1 MTISNSHK
9 GGLAEYFR
17 ETFTNPLCHRYVIWH
32 QLVNIFIFVS
42 CLSLALETVDK
53 YSDDYP
59 MLFDVIEYG
68 SIIFFT
74 IDYAQSIY
82 YAPRRL
88 SYLFSFWGIV
98 DFLSIA
104 PSFFMIL
111 NLTALQGTKVFRL
124 LRIIRVLRVLK
135 LAREAMRQIAS
146 VDSNGKPTNP
156 IIVNL
161 RIYFIALFSVLMIS
175 STLMFYAE
183 GHLYTPEAL
192 EHGQLMLDQE
202 AKLAGANATP
212 EKFMPIDPISG
223 VSIPEDKRFF
233 TSIPAAMWWCITT
246 LTTTG
251 YGDLYPVTVLGRI
264 IAGCTMLLGLVLFGI
279 LMNIVGK
286 TLMAVLFGET
296 THHEDTGLAGI
307 DSKLLS
313 EHGRKIA
320 GLLILAEEG
329 ILTTERAAQ
338 LASRDTQELKTAFDK
353 I

>member
-1 MTISNSHK
+1 MAISDNHKGTISHY
-9 GGLAEYFR
+9 LR
-17 ETFTNPLCHRYVIWH
+17 ETFTDPLCPRYVFWH

-59 MLFDVIEYG
+59 VIFDIIEYG
-68 SIIFFT
+68 SVAFFT

-82 YAPRRL
+82 YAPRRFG
-88 SYLFSFWGIV
+88 YLFSFWGIV

-104 PSFFMIL
+104 PSFFMML

-146 VDSNGKPTNP
+146 VDGNGKPTNP

-183 GHLYTPEAL
+183 GHLYLPETL
-192 EHGQLMLDQE
+192 EHGQQILDHE
-202 AKLAGANATP
+202 AQIAGTTA
-212 EKFMPIDPISG
+212 EKFMPSDPISG
-223 VSIPEDKRFF
+223 MPIPEDKRFF
-233 TSIPAAMWWCITT
+233 TSIPTAMWWAITT

-286 TLMAVLFGET
+286 TLMAVLFGEGSHT
-296 THHEDTGLAGI
+296 EETHSSGI

-320 GLLILAEEG
+320 ALLILAEEG
-329 ILTTERAAQ
+329 ILTTDKATQ
-338 LASRDTQELKTAFDK
+338 LARKDTQELKSAFER

>member
-1 MTISNSHK
+1 MTIQDKEH
-9 GGLAEYFR
+9 GTLAAFLR
-17 ETFTNPLCHRYVIWH
+17 ETFTNPLCPRYVLWH

-59 MLFDVIEYG
+59 IVFDIIEYG
-68 SIIFFT
+68 SVAFFAL
-74 IDYAQSIY
+74 DYAQSIY
-82 YAPRRL
+82 YAPRRIG
-88 SYLFSFWGIV
+88 YLFSFWGIV

-104 PSFFMIL
+104 PSFFMML

-135 LAREAMRQIAS
+135 LAREAMRQITS
-146 VDSNGKPTNP
+146 IDGNGKPTNP

-183 GHLYTPEAL
+183 GHLYTAEAM
-192 EHGQLMLDQE
+192 EHGQLLLDQE
-202 AKLAGANATP
+202 AQHAGANVTA
-212 EKFMPIDPISG
+212 EKFVPVDPISG
-223 VSIPEDKRFF
+223 VAIAEDKRFF
-233 TSIPAAMWWCITT
+233 TSIPTAMWWCITT

-296 THHEDTGLAGI
+296 SHHDDEKKHE
-307 DSKLLS
+307 SKLLS

-320 GLLILAEEG
+320 ALLILAEEG
-329 ILTTERAAQ
+329 ILTTTKAAE
-338 LASRDTQELKTAFDK
+338 LASKDNGELKSAFER